1 MTSLPP
7 EAGTGELLGTVGLE
21 DDIMLGGCEVF
32 RMAYMLKGSLRM
44 PELEDSMVA
53 GLIEREKADTGMDMV
68 RDFRKIDYCLR

>member
-32 RMAYMLKGSLRM
+32 RKAYMLKGSLKV

-53 GLIEREKADTGMDMV
+53 DLIEREKANTGMDMV
-68 RDFRKIDYCLR
+68 RDFGKINSCLR